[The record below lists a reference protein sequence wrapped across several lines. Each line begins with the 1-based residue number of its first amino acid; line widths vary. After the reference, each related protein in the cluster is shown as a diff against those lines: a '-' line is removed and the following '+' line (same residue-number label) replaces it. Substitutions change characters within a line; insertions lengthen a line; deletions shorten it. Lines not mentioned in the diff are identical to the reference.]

1 MWPFSPS
8 RWLRGN
14 IIIGPMMKN
23 SGPVFLSMDSLPQH
37 EGLTEG
43 MGDATRTGEVK
54 EAPRL
59 KSEAQQVTVQALQVE
74 NRHIYIIN
82 R

>member
-1 MWPFSPS
+1 
-8 RWLRGN
+8 
-14 IIIGPMMKN
+14 MKN
-23 SGPVFLSMDSLPQH
+23 SSPVFLPMDSLPWH

-43 MGDATRTGEVK
+43 MGDTARTGEVR

-59 KSEAQQVTVQALQVE
+59 KSEARQVAVQALQVE